1 MAYHGHGGTLE
12 TSNEVR
18 ACIAGR
24 EIEYNLPRSQ
34 FEAIANT
41 RPKNNNDPRK
51 YVLDYLNETGN
62 FMGKIVKINIDEEP
76 IHIVHIVDEE

>member
-12 TSNEVR
+12 TSAEVR
-18 ACIAGR
+18 ACMTGR

-34 FEAIANT
+34 YEAIANT
-41 RPKNNNDPRK
+41 RPKNNNDPKK
-51 YVLDYLNETGN
+51 YVLDYLNESGN

-76 IHIVHIVDEE
+76 IHIVHDLIEE